1 MIKIYSD
8 KGNPVNENIKRWLS
22 QKNLPFEEVDLS
34 IKRLE
39 RIEILTILCSKNKS
53 IDDIVYEKRETYKK
67 LNLDL
72 SQTFHLSSLIS
83 AIEKEQKLLKLPF
96 LVDTFYLQIFFSE
109 EELEYFLKSN
119 KLEFDEIEI

>member
-8 KGNPVNENIKRWLS
+8 KGNPVNENIKRWLY

-53 IDDIVYEKRETYKK
+53 IEDIVYEKNETHKN
-67 LNLDL
+67 LTLDL
-72 SQTFHLSSLIS
+72 SQTFHLNSLINAFES
-83 AIEKEQKLLKLPF
+83 EQKLLKLPF
-96 LVDTFYLQIFFSE
+96 LVDTFYLQIFFNE
-109 EELEYFLKSN
+109 EELENFLKIN

>member
-22 QKNLPFEEVDLS
+22 QKNLPFEEINLS
-34 IKRLE
+34 IKSLE

-72 SQTFHLSSLIS
+72 SQTFYLSSLIS
-83 AIEKEQKLLKLPF
+83 AIEKEQKLLKFPF
-96 LVDTFYLQIFFSE
+96 LVDTFYLQIFFNE
-109 EELEYFLKSN
+109 EEVEYFLKSN